1 MTTWTMAQAKR
12 DFSIGY
18 LTSFNIERNK
28 LSGGWYVVLHGGSAV
43 GPLLDVRSKEP
54 RLFKTLDALVSA
66 MEQIGF
72 TVDGLASN

>member
-18 LTSFNIERNK
+18 LTAFDIVRNK
-28 LSGGWYVVLHGGSAV
+28 LAGGWHVVLRGGSAI
-43 GPLLDVRSKEP
+43 GPLLDVRSKGP

-72 TVDGLASN
+72 TVDGLTSN